1 MSIHLKLILVALFA
15 SLAFDHSLCV
25 FLSIDCGSSESYTD
39 ENSIEWVG
47 DDAYIQNGESK
58 VVQFSSSEAYP
69 MSTLRVFPTGK
80 KKNCY
85 TIKVDE
91 GERVLVRAS
100 FNYDNYDGKLSPPTF
115 DLQFDG
121 NFWATV
127 NTSTTFSVISHEA
140 IYVVKRNF
148 TSICVAQTHPGQL
161 PFISAL
167 EIRSLDANMYGSVH
181 PNFALLLVVRAALGA
196 NETNIRYPV
205 DPYDRIWEAATGA
218 FGLTTVSNEASSIK
232 VTTPPDNPPPL
243 VLQNAKAVSA
253 SIVPTFGAA
262 SEVYIANRIASASNQ
277 ISLLADDDSTLPPLI
292 NAMEVYTLSGE
303 LTNGTNA
310 KDVVGLGLLQNG
322 FEVLKGW
329 NGDPCLPSPY
339 SWDWIDCNSD
349 DMPRVTAVNLSGYDL
364 AGSVPDFSSMDAL
377 QTIDLSDNNLDGP
390 IPDFLGNLPESST
403 IPPHPARPAQ
413 LGRVQ
418 QHPEQARPLTQQ
430 PPAQLIKAQAQQ
442 QPQQSKLKHPQ
453 AQPENETPPL
463 AFQNTSDFI
472 VNNKLAMTLGVLIQL
487 LVSLSV
493 LIGRF

>member
-15 SLAFDHSLCV
+15 SLAFDHSLC
-25 FLSIDCGSSESYTD
+25 
-39 ENSIEWVG
+39 
-47 DDAYIQNGESK
+47 
-58 VVQFSSSEAYP
+58 
-69 MSTLRVFPTGK
+69 GK

-127 NTSTTFSVISHEA
+127 NTSTTFRVISHEA

-181 PNFALLLVVRAALGA
+181 PTFALLLVVRAALGA

-243 VLQNAKAVSA
+243 VLQNAVTSSSTLIGINIITKLPEKPTPFFMATYFSEVTQLGSGQKRSFKLFIDSKAVSA

-329 NGDPCLPSPY
+329 SGDPCLPSPY

-349 DMPRVTAVNLSGYDL
+349 DMPRISVGYDL

-377 QTIDLSDNNLDGP
+377 QTIDLSDNSLDGP
-390 IPDFLGNLPESST
+390 IPDFLGTFPNLALLNLSNNRFTGPIPSS
-403 IPPHPARPAQ
+403 
-413 LGRVQ
+413 L
-418 QHPEQARPLTQQ
+418 L
-430 PPAQLIKAQAQQ
+430 KNK
-442 QPQQSKLKHPQ
+442 KLK
-453 AQPENETPPL
+453 
-463 AFQNTSDFI
+463 
-472 VNNKLAMTLGVLIQL
+472 L
-487 LVSLSV
+487 L
-493 LIGRF
+493 